1 MKNKK
6 PERQRESVPKGAG
19 KSPEESS
26 GDVKDLQQE
35 LSVHQ
40 EELKAQNEELRR
52 AEVELSLAR
61 DRYKELFDSAP
72 IGYVTI
78 DGSFMMREAN
88 LAAASFLGTNR
99 NNLIGNPLSKFMD
112 REQADAYHLHLMKV
126 RNEETRQSCEL
137 MFRRPDGSLV
147 PGRLQT
153 SPYVDNLSG
162 KGWRIVLIDITE
174 RRRAESALRK
184 LASDLVM
191 AEERER
197 KRVAGVLHDDVAQ
210 TLAAVRMRL
219 DLLKGIPSDQ
229 KDEQNL
235 KEATELLMQSIQET
249 RGLMN
254 DLGNPLLF
262 DMGLKA
268 ACESLAD
275 RLMEKHPVQISCD
288 IRDSYKHLSP
298 DIKAFLF
305 HLIREL
311 LTNVVKHS
319 HARNADV
326 IIDMEDGH
334 FRVKVTDDGVGFDSQ
349 TLGTPT
355 VYGGF
360 GLYSIRE
367 RLIAVDGNLRIIS
380 TPGAGTVV
388 TAILPAALD

>member
-1 MKNKK
+1 M
-6 PERQRESVPKGAG
+6 PKGAG
-19 KSPEESS
+19 KSPEGSS
-26 GDVKDLQQE
+26 GDVKYLRQE

-52 AEVELSLAR
+52 SQVELTLVR

-78 DGSFMMREAN
+78 DGGFMMREAN
-88 LAAASFLGTNR
+88 LAAASLLGINPKT
-99 NNLIGNPLSKFMD
+99 LIGNPLSKFMD

-126 RNEETRQSCEL
+126 RNEGTRQSCEL
-137 MFRRPDGSLV
+137 VFCRPDGSLV
-147 PGRLQT
+147 PGRLET
-153 SPYVDNLSG
+153 SPYVDDLSG
-162 KGWRIVLIDITE
+162 NGWRIVLVDITE
-174 RRRAESALRK
+174 RRRAETALRK

-197 KRVAGVLHDDVAQ
+197 KRIAGVLHDDVAQ
-210 TLAAVRMRL
+210 ILAAVRMRL
-219 DLLKGIPSDQ
+219 ELLQGISTDQ
-229 KDEQNL
+229 QDRQTL
-235 KEATELLMQSIQET
+235 KEAKALLVQSIQET
-249 RGLMN
+249 RALMN

-262 DMGLKA
+262 EMGLKA

-275 RLMEKHPVQISCD
+275 RLMDKHPVRISCD
-288 IRDSYKHLSP
+288 IRDAYKHLSP

-305 HLIREL
+305 QLIREL

-319 HARNADV
+319 HAGNAYV

-355 VYGGF
+355 VEGGY

-367 RLIAVDGNLRIIS
+367 PLIAVDGNLKIIS
-380 TPGAGTVV
+380 TPGSGTVV
-388 TAILPAALD
+388 TAILPATLD